1 MNGQMEQSGEQMAGG
16 QFAPVESLSA
26 GLPWRLMIFAIVLFA
41 FSVFVYFGIHY
52 GYTNFLDQQSADVNA
67 KIEALAKKVSQ
78 TDEENFVGFY
88 SQIVNLKTVLDK
100 HTFPS
105 NIFKLLESKVTAD
118 VYFTSGTFSSE
129 DNSIDLRGTAKTFDS
144 LAQQIAIF
152 EKSTEVTKASFSDVS
167 ITDTGVTFNIKLTL
181 SPDFLAAQS
190 M

>member
-1 MNGQMEQSGEQMAGG
+1 MNGQMDQQGGQMAGG
-16 QFAPVESLSA
+16 QFAPPESLSA

-52 GYTNFLDQQSADVNA
+52 GYTAFLDQQSADVAA

-100 HTFPS
+100 HAFPS
-105 NIFKLLESKVTAD
+105 NAFKLLESKVTAD
-118 VYFTSGTFSSE
+118 VYFTSGAFSSN
-129 DNSIDLRGTAKTFDS
+129 DNSIDLHGSAKTFDA
-144 LAQQIAIF
+144 LASQIAIF
-152 EKSTEVTKASFSDVS
+152 EKATEVTKVAFNDVN
-167 ITDTGVTFNIKLTL
+167 IADTGVTFDIKLNL